1 MRISVMT
8 YSLAQQGG
16 YTAEDYVR
24 HIAASGAE
32 GINWVTTYGRDAKDL
47 RQLSLAAGLEVSCY
61 TFALVALATGDGDW
75 RAEARTQLVS
85 NSTKV
90 KAFIDKLFS

>member
-16 YTAEDYVR
+16 YAVGDYVR

-32 GINWVTTYGRDAKDL
+32 RL
-47 RQLSLAAGLEVSCY
+47 
-61 TFALVALATGDGDW
+61 
-75 RAEARTQLVS
+75 
-85 NSTKV
+85 TKISDDFEI
-90 KAFIDKLFS
+90 A